1 MKWVQPYSRSQCT
14 AIAAQ
19 TQNGMRRTSAT
30 STQLSK
36 REAIEQPNAV
46 NTDLRLAQLPA
57 LLSLGQLVEELLA
70 HLMAERPRPLGGS
83 LVRRTCLCLG
93 SSSAKGSGLQKK
105 RVRRRLKIV
114 HGESHLPVHSSWC
127 RCMEQKTYRRRFS
140 ADLICR
146 CCPRDERLLG
156 LGRERLRSAVSG
168 IARGTLASSD
178 A

>member
-93 SSSAKGSGLQKK
+93 
-105 RVRRRLKIV
+105 
-114 HGESHLPVHSSWC
+114 
-127 RCMEQKTYRRRFS
+127 
-140 ADLICR
+140 
-146 CCPRDERLLG
+146 
-156 LGRERLRSAVSG
+156 
-168 IARGTLASSD
+168 
-178 A
+178 

>member
-1 MKWVQPYSRSQCT
+1 MQPYSRSQCT

-105 RVRRRLKIV
+105 KSAQTSQNRAWRVAFACPFKLVSLHGAENVPKTVFRR
-114 HGESHLPVHSSWC
+114 SHLPLLSA
-127 RCMEQKTYRRRFS
+127 RR
-140 ADLICR
+140 ALAW
-146 CCPRDERLLG
+146 PRP
-156 LGRERLRSAVSG
+156 
-168 IARGTLASSD
+168 
-178 A
+178 